1 MGVKVAKFGGSS
13 LADAAQIEKAVAIIE
28 ADPARRYVVVSA
40 PGKRSPSDIKVTD
53 LLYALH
59 EQRYGK
65 HAGALDAVKQR
76 YDSIIADLGMDID
89 LSPEFD
95 EIDQKLVSADGSDY
109 AASRGEYLNAC
120 LIAARLGWPVV
131 DAAEVVRFS
140 PEGELLADETET
152 RLARVLG
159 KLEHAII
166 PGFYGATSS
175 GQIRTFSRG
184 GSDVTGAWVARA
196 LSAEVYENWTDV
208 SGILVAD
215 PRIVDSP
222 QTIRRISYTALRELT
237 YMGASVLHE
246 DAINPVRERWIPI
259 NIRNTNVPTDPG
271 TWIEATP
278 PTGSNDPAIIGLAGK
293 RGYTALTIR
302 KAQTSGAVGATAKLL
317 GLFAEAGVVLDVVVT
332 GVDSWMVAAP
342 TDKLE
347 PVFNTLMDRIGA
359 VLHPV
364 TVTVREHLAIIGI
377 VESGALPL
385 SAVASRLAHCLAE
398 AGIELALQDSGV
410 GDMHIVAI
418 DEQRYEE
425 AIRTIYA
432 ALAD

>member
-28 ADPARRYVVVSA
+28 ADPTRQYVVVSA
-40 PGKRSPSDIKVTD
+40 PGKRSASDIKVTD
-53 LLYALH
+53 LLYTLH
-59 EQRYGK
+59 EQRHGK
-65 HAGALDAVKQR
+65 HAGALAAVKQR
-76 YDSIIADLGMDID
+76 YDSIIADLGVDID
-89 LSPEFD
+89 LDPLFD

-120 LIAARLGWPVV
+120 LIAARLGWPMV
-131 DAAEVVRFS
+131 DAADVVRFS

-166 PGFYGATSS
+166 PGFYGATST

-196 LSAEVYENWTDV
+196 MSADVYENWTDV

-222 QTIRRISYTALRELT
+222 MAIGRISYTALRELT

-259 NIRNTNVPTDPG
+259 NIRNTDRPADPG

-278 PTGSNDPAIIGLAGK
+278 PTSSADPAIIGMAGK

-302 KAQTSGAVGATAKLL
+302 KAQASGAIGVTAKLL
-317 GLFAEAGVVLDVVVT
+317 GVFAEAGVVLDVVVT
-332 GVDSWMVAAP
+332 GVDSWVVVAP
-342 TDKLE
+342 SDKLE
-347 PVFNTLMDRIGA
+347 PVFNTLMERIGA

-364 TVTVREHLAIIGI
+364 TVTVRDGLAIIGV

-385 SAVASRLAHCLAE
+385 SSVASRLPGCLAE
-398 AGIELALQDSGV
+398 AGIDLALQDSGS

-418 DEQRYEE
+418 DEHRYEE
-425 AIRTIYA
+425 AIRTIYT
-432 ALAD
+432 ALAG